1 MNAQTPIKK
10 TVSSTSESF
19 ARHQK
24 QRFWQIIAPVGLGV
38 LLILVILALVIL
50 TTVRTDAGGPVS
62 RWADASL
69 IWLSLHAL
77 LFTLV
82 FALILVGLVFVMAK
96 LLNVLPKYT
105 LTVQQYVKMI
115 SGGIIS
121 GADKLVAPII
131 AIKSFNARVS
141 ALMDGLLGRRRG

>member
-10 TVSSTSESF
+10 SVSSPSESY

-24 QRFWQIIAPVGLGV
+24 QRFWQIIVPVGLGV

-50 TTVRTDAGGPVS
+50 SAVRSDAGGPVS
-62 RWADASL
+62 QWADASM
-69 IWLSLHAL
+69 IWLSMHAL
-77 LFTLV
+77 LFALV
-82 FALILVGLVFVMAK
+82 FTVILFGLVFVMAN

-105 LTVQQYVKMI
+105 LPLQQYAKLI

-131 AIKSFNARVS
+131 AIKSFGARAS
-141 ALMDGLLGRRRG
+141 ATMDALLGRRRD